1 MSVLVRAFHVV
12 RPPIGL
18 FADSR
23 GEPTAKVFDLLFLA
37 PPVESLILL
46 ALIEILR
53 RLRAPVGAQLALAA
67 LLIGLL
73 HSPTWWPR
81 GFIVAPS
88 FAIEACAYL

>member
-12 RPPIGL
+12 PPPIRF
-18 FADSR
+18 FANSR

-37 PPVESLILL
+37 LLVESLILL

-53 RLRAPVGAQLALAA
+53 RLRAPVGAQVALAA